1 MTPNGERATLPINTV
16 DLLKHYEEYGVIICK
31 PCAFAIQPSALAS
44 HLLKHQ
50 IYRSERRRLMAQL
63 AHLKLKDPADVVD
76 PSPLS
81 PPIPELQVYK
91 GIRCLHKDCQHI
103 CASEKR
109 MSQHWSDVHGERESK
124 NVVTR
129 PAWLQTFFRGNKIR
143 YFEISGP
150 GGNRSG
156 SLSTVSSP
164 SSNGPSTFSH
174 SEIDSSPAST
184 EAHSLDM
191 DSLRY
196 LLHYTEHTSRT
207 LPRTE
212 SESTKF
218 WSSSIP
224 QEALKHPFLMNG
236 LLGLSAFH
244 LARLTQDHDPAQAAY
259 HHQAFVRYQAASLT
273 DFRELTRRPDVSNA
287 VALIAYSR
295 ILSIQR
301 CTRDVHDEYKMN
313 WPTQFMYLVRGTVEC
328 LVSLQPYLPDGCD
341 FKFTLEDY
349 EGLAR
354 LDDEAAISKD
364 SKSIANIPPAMLQRL
379 DQLPER
385 VAMVSDPA
393 HTWDMDNAEACCSA
407 CTALIAAYARAYSVN
422 QCSASLAV
430 GSSDKDAIRA
440 IWSGFEA
447 WTRTVSDRYINML
460 EQNSGPALIVLAH
473 FCVLVKR
480 FEERYWYIKGMP
492 DRIIGLIE
500 DMLED
505 RYKPFVSDLYH
516 ILD

>member
-1 MTPNGERATLPINTV
+1 MARNGDRPMLPLNTA
-16 DLLKHYEEYGVIICK
+16 DLLKHYEGYGVIICK

-81 PPIPELQVYK
+81 PPVPELQVYK
-91 GIRCLHKDCQHI
+91 GIRCMHDDCQHI

-150 GGNRSG
+150 GGNRAG
-156 SLSTVSSP
+156 SLSTMSSP
-164 SSNGPSTFSH
+164 SSNGPASASH
-174 SEIDSSPAST
+174 NDMDASAVPAH
-184 EAHSLDM
+184 ARALDM
-191 DSLRY
+191 DALGY

-212 SESTKF
+212 SESTHF
-218 WSSSIP
+218 WSFRIP

-244 LARLTQDHDPAQAAY
+244 LSRLTQDHDPAQAAH
-259 HHQAFVRYQAASLT
+259 HHQEFVRYQAASLT
-273 DFRELTRRPDVSNA
+273 NFRELTRRPDVSNA

-301 CTRDVHDEYKMN
+301 CTRDVHDDYKTN

-328 LVSLQPYLPDGCD
+328 LISLQPFLPDGCD

-349 EGLAR
+349 EDLAR
-354 LDDEAAISKD
+354 LDDEDAVTKD

-379 DQLPER
+379 DQLPEQ
-385 VAMVSDPA
+385 VAMVSEPA
-393 HTWDMDNAEACCSA
+393 HLWDIENAEACCKA
-407 CTALIAAYARAYSVN
+407 CTALIAAFARTYSVE
-422 QCSASLAV
+422 QRSSSLAV
-430 GSSDKDAIRA
+430 GSSDKDAVRA
-440 IWSGFEA
+440 IWGGFEA
-447 WTRTVSDRYINML
+447 WTRTVSDRYIHLL
-460 EQNSGPALIVLAH
+460 EQSHAPALIVLAH

-480 FEERYWYIKGMP
+480 FEERYWYIEGMP
-492 DRIIGLIE
+492 ARIIGLIE

-516 ILD
+516 FLD